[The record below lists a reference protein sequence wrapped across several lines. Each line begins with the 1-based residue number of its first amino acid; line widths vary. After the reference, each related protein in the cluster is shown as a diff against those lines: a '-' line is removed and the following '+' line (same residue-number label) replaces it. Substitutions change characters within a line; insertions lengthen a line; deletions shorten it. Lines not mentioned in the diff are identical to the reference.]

1 MIEYVAD
8 YLSYIHVRKD
18 GGDIIDRFHYEY
30 TPMLIMVGA
39 LTLAGKQYVGQPI
52 QCWFPAEFT
61 GSFRGRISF
70 LKCR

>member
-8 YLSYIHVRKD
+8 YVSYIHVRKD

-30 TPMLIMVGA
+30 TPLMILMSA

-61 GSFRGRISF
+61 GSFGGGFSVQKI
-70 LKCR
+70 